1 MRHKVAGRGFGRN
14 AHQRKAL
21 LRCLVTSLIEHLKI
35 ETTAAKAKEAKRM
48 AERIITL
55 GRRGDLHSRRIALS
69 RIPNNRIITK
79 LFTEIAPKI
88 TRTSGYL
95 RLVKTRLRAGDSA
108 DMAILEFADY
118 DLLKPEKKEKKEKKE
133 EKKKEEK
140 KEEKKESK
148 KKKTKEEKK
157 EG

>member
-21 LRCLVTSLIEHLKI
+21 LRGLVSSLIEHLKI
-35 ETTAAKAKEAKRM
+35 ETTAAKAKEAKRL

-55 GRRGDLHSRRIALS
+55 GKRGDLHSRRLALS
-69 RIPNNRIITK
+69 HIPNSKIIAK
-79 LFTEIAPKI
+79 LFTDIAPRI
-88 TRTSGYL
+88 TRSSGYL

-108 DMAILEFADY
+108 DMAILEFTDY
-118 DLLKPEKKEKKEKKE
+118 NLLKPEKTEKKA
-133 EKKKEEK
+133 EK

-148 KKKTKEEKK
+148 KKVKEEKK
-157 EG
+157 KS

>member
-35 ETTAAKAKEAKRM
+35 ETTAAKAKEAKRL

-69 RIPNNRIITK
+69 RIPNNKIISK

-118 DLLKPEKKEKKEKKE
+118 DLLKPEKKDKKEKKE
-133 EKKKEEK
+133 IKEK

>member
-35 ETTAAKAKEAKRM
+35 ETTAAKAKEAKRL

-69 RIPNNRIITK
+69 RIPNNKIISK

-118 DLLKPEKKEKKEKKE
+118 DLLKPEKKDNKEKKE
-133 EKKKEEK
+133 IKEK